1 MLAASSFSMLTPRLA
16 AGIPNLAFLWPQPL
30 APLHSLGVSALIATV
45 PLAVVLIMM
54 GGLRKSGALS
64 AAMGLATAIVL
75 ALCVWGM
82 PLQLVLLSGSFGLVY
97 AVWPILWIVF
107 AALWLYNL
115 AVDNGSFDL
124 LRRWMSEN
132 ASGD

>member
-1 MLAASSFSMLTPRLA
+1 MLTASFFSIHTQHLA

-30 APLHSLGVSALIATV
+30 APLHSLGVSALIATL

-64 AAMGLATAIVL
+64 AAMGLATAIIL
-75 ALCVWGM
+75 ALFVWGM

-97 AVWPILWIVF
+97 AVWPIDRKSV
-107 AALWLYNL
+107 
-115 AVDNGSFDL
+115 V
-124 LRRWMSEN
+124 
-132 ASGD
+132 